1 MPQPIYVPINDLPRG
16 EMDWHAAQLFL
27 LEYQLRQIAA
37 DMATLNQI
45 GHDLSHRLRMMEL
58 RMDRLLY
65 PGGKNK
71 CRPQLQVVMQLEQEN
86 AARAEKQRAKA
97 LAEKRLAQAQ
107 ARSARNAGCFG
118 WLSDWTSKSIR
129 FFLAPPLTSQSPE
142 AVIQM
147 LIQAAGPGAG
157 HPPADV
163 VGTALRQAGVEITTD
178 NVIRALKEAA
188 GPGAGEP
195 SSKVL
200 GEALKAA
207 MAAPGPNGFGVGPT
221 SDALKTP
228 GASAAPGASPG
239 AMPGAAPQT
248 PEEVVE
254 TLLALV
260 GKEAGE
266 APAEVLGAA
275 LVASG
280 LPASRENVLRALK
293 AAGRA
298 TTAEED
304 IQKAMAAA
312 AAGAAGAGAVPPGAG
327 GMSTPEEVVF
337 ALRTAAGPGAGRP
350 PAQVVGVA
358 LKQAQVTPL
367 SAEVVI
373 RALKEA
379 GYNEPSAQEVQAA
392 LKGAATG
399 EFPEEA

>member
-1 MPQPIYVPINDLPRG
+1 MAEAKVAPDSAAALSPEAAVEALLRTAGPGAGSPPPEVVGAALKAMGVAATAENVERALRAALGGATPTSEQVA
-16 EMDWHAAQLFL
+16 AAQQTASAGLPPDFFDSPL
-27 LEYQLRQIAA
+27 PGAEPSAA
-37 DMATLNQI
+37 A
-45 GHDLSHRLRMMEL
+45 
-58 RMDRLLY
+58 
-65 PGGKNK
+65 
-71 CRPQLQVVMQLEQEN
+71 
-86 AARAEKQRAKA
+86 
-97 LAEKRLAQAQ
+97 
-107 ARSARNAGCFG
+107 
-118 WLSDWTSKSIR
+118 
-129 FFLAPPLTSQSPE
+129 APPLTSQSPE